1 MTPIVFENQDVIAVT
16 KPEGIASIPEAPG
29 QSASLFEQLAPAFGG
44 QLYVV
49 HRLDKEVSGVMLFAK
64 NASAHRHLNEQFERA
79 AVHKTYLALVQG
91 VIGADSGIIDKPLRQ
106 FGSGRMGV
114 DLERGKPCQTVFEVV
129 ERLASCTLARAHP
142 LSGRRHQIRVHFYSI
157 GHPILGD
164 LRYGNRKQQSLF
176 PRLMLHAQT
185 IAFRLVTGE
194 EIVVEAPLPD
204 SFQAVLERMRR
215 DKRVHSRVPRSQCK

>member
-1 MTPIVFENQDVIAVT
+1 MVPILFQNEDVVAVA

-29 QSASLFEQLAPAFGG
+29 QAASLLEELTPAFGG

-49 HRLDKEVSGVMLFAK
+49 HRLDKEVSGVMLFAR
-64 NASAHRHLNEQFERA
+64 NASTHRHLNEQFERA
-79 AVHKTYLALVQG
+79 LVRKTYLALAQG

-114 DLERGKPCQTVFEVV
+114 DVQRGKPCQTAFEVV
-129 ERLASCTLARAHP
+129 ERLASCTLVRVHP

-157 GHPILGD
+157 GHAILGD
-164 LRYGNRKQQSLF
+164 LRYGNRQEQRLF
-176 PRLMLHAQT
+176 PRLMLHAQA
-185 IAFRLVTGE
+185 IAFRLPTGE
-194 EIVVEAPLPD
+194 EVLVEAPLPD

-215 DKRVHSRVPRSQCK
+215 AKRTRPHAPASQ